1 MATPLK
7 SFDDKVSVAGQLLP
21 ADMALLAEAGFHTVI
36 NNRPDAEE
44 HGQPGSSDIEA
55 AARSV
60 GLGYLH
66 APVQGL
72 PDRKVIDVVATRL
85 HADIAKGRRTAM
97 FCRSGMR
104 SAAVWAMAQR
114 LDGADPDDLRAAA
127 AAAGYD
133 LSRLPL

>member
-7 SFDDKVSVAGQLLP
+7 SLDDKVSVAGQLLP

-85 HADIAKGRRTAM
+85 HADIAEGRRTAM